1 MAAGPAYEIALPQA
15 MGGRIAVVLIPEV
28 ADDLRRLRER
38 TNLSTTDLANRAI
51 TVYEFIDAQLR
62 AGHEMVDWD
71 TRTGMTQLVQFQ
83 EAPAGQELL
92 AGPAS
97 LRRGR
102 TGPMRR
108 AGRHRLGSFPVDSR
122 PQPAGSGWLQPMRGL
137 AGQEVKVR

>member
-1 MAAGPAYEIALPQA
+1 MAAVPAFEVALPQA

-28 ADDLRRLRER
+28 ADDLRRLQER

-51 TVYEFIDAQLR
+51 TVYQFIDAQLR
-62 AGHEMVDWD
+62 AGHEMVAWD
-71 TRTGMTQLVQFQ
+71 TRTGTTQLVQFND
-83 EAPAGQELL
+83 APAGQELL

-108 AGRHRLGSFPVDSR
+108 AGRHRFGPFPVTSSPR
-122 PQPAGSGWLQPMRGL
+122 PAPGGWQPRRGF
-137 AGQEVKVR
+137 AGQGVKVR